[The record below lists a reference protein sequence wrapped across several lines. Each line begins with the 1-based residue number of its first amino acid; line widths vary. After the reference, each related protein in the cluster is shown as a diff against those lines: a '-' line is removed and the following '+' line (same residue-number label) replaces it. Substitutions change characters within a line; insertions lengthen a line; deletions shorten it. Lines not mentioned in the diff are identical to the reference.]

1 MIWWLICFGAI
12 VMVIFG
18 KWYFA
23 DAISRM
29 RRTLSRQ
36 QREALEMKGALQDAR
51 HTHQDILRQIKI
63 QEIDIARM
71 KKRMAEQHLELHGK
85 PKAKNDNKKGSP
97 K

>member
-1 MIWWLICFGAI
+1 MIWWLICFAAI

-18 KWYFA
+18 KWYFS

-51 HTHQDILRQIKI
+51 RTHQDVLRQIKI
-63 QEIDIARM
+63 KEIDISRM
-71 KKRMAEQHLELHGK
+71 KKRMAEQHLELRGK
-85 PKAKNDNKKGSP
+85 IKK
-97 K
+97 KK